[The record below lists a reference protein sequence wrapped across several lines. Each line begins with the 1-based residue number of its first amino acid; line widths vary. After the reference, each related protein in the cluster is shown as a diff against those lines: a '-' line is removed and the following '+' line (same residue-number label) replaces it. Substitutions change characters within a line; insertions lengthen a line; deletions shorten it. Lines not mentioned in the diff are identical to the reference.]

1 MLNLNLIM
9 TVRNPMTKQITF
21 LDYYKAVEEN
31 VKNDL
36 YLVLFVISPGCS
48 SCSGFVDVIQ
58 NEFDTHLFSQT
69 SFFMMDADKEKS
81 LAFLPCA
88 VPSYFIHHQ
97 GVKIA
102 EEINLPI
109 NNRGRF
115 SAPAIEHKI
124 KTVIEYRKAFLS

>member
-1 MLNLNLIM
+1 MIQQ
-9 TVRNPMTKQITF
+9 TTF
-21 LDYYKAVEEN
+21 LEYYKTVEEN
-31 VKNDL
+31 VKNDR
-36 YLVLFVISPGCS
+36 YLVLFVISPGCIG
-48 SCSGFVDVIQ
+48 CNDFVDIIE

-69 SFFMMDADKEKS
+69 SFFMMDADREKS

-124 KTVIEYRKAFLS
+124 KTIIEYRKAFLS